1 MCTLYFE
8 FNSFPQVYT
17 GICVFTYTPVI
28 KYKPNNSLPFRVSLS
43 HKKIINMNT
52 CISNALV

>member
-28 KYKPNNSLPFRVSLS
+28 KYKL
-43 HKKIINMNT
+43 NT
-52 CISNALV
+52 SDLHFNQDCLFPTKRLYT